1 MENSDGSSTMRNF
14 AFTGR
19 QLPLPPKSTFQC
31 NFPSDANSIVRSE
44 GYPKPTRGPCHQ
56 RTSSDSLLLDEQPS
70 WLEEL
75 LNEPETPAGRGH
87 QRSSS
92 DSIAYLNGPAKA
104 IREEGYK
111 YKNTHPG
118 PTMGFSNFDHHK
130 GLSHA
135 SFHSNTGTSHTH
147 QNKALESSSTS
158 VTSSSGSLSTSDGIS
173 LQTSG
178 SSCNPQELDG
188 MPSKAI
194 VKKGGEDPEC
204 SSVTSDCCNSNPST
218 SRADSERTK
227 QQIAQQSRL
236 RKLQYIADMER
247 NVQVLQAEGYEVSAG
262 LEFLDQQ
269 NLILGMENMALKQR
283 LESLSQEKFIKHLEQ
298 DMLQREVSR
307 LRILYHQQQQQQQKQ
322 MHSNRRQ
329 TKSRNLDSQFSNT
342 SIIPK
347 EAGS

>member
-1 MENSDGSSTMRNF
+1 MRNF

-44 GYPKPTRGPCHQ
+44 GYPKPTGGPCHQ
-56 RTSSDSLLLDEQPS
+56 RKSSDSLLLDEQTS

-75 LNEPETPAGRGH
+75 LNEPETPTGRGH

-111 YKNTHPG
+111 YKNTHAG
-118 PTMGFSNFDHHK
+118 PSMGFSNFDHHK

-173 LQTSG
+173 LQNSG

-188 MPSKAI
+188 MPSKAN

-227 QQIAQQSRL
+227 QYVVHSFISSGIVFILCYFLIQYAL
-236 RKLQYIADMER
+236 TCFLQC
-247 NVQVLQAEGYEVSAG
+247 S
-262 LEFLDQQ
+262 
-269 NLILGMENMALKQR
+269 
-283 LESLSQEKFIKHLEQ
+283 
-298 DMLQREVSR
+298 
-307 LRILYHQQQQQQQKQ
+307 
-322 MHSNRRQ
+322 
-329 TKSRNLDSQFSNT
+329 
-342 SIIPK
+342 
-347 EAGS
+347 